1 MTTKAESARVPG
13 TGEITRWL
21 EKMREGDPKAEEEL
35 LSRVYHE
42 LRAVAGAMMARE
54 APGQTRSRPSW

>member
-1 MTTKAESARVPG
+1 MSTEAQSVRVPG
-13 TGEITRWL
+13 TGEITRLL

-42 LRAVAGAMMARE
+42 LRPPAGCKLT
-54 APGQTRSRPSW
+54 TRLSSP